1 MKRLLGLLILTF
13 SLSACAQHHGHR
25 HHGHHHGN
33 HSNYNWV
40 VPAAIGGL
48 IVYGVTRQN
57 QEPVVV
63 EQYPYP
69 YPPQYTNNCTEWREI
84 YRNGIRYLERTCFNR

>member
-1 MKRLLGLLILTF
+1 MKRILGLLLV
-13 SLSACAQHHGHR
+13 SLSLTACAQHHGHYN
-25 HHGHHHGN
+25 HNYHHH
-33 HSNYNWV
+33 HSHRGQYDWV

-57 QEPVVV
+57 QQPVIV

-69 YPPQYTNNCTEWREI
+69 SPPQNCTEWREV
-84 YRNGIRYLERTCFNR
+84 YRNGVRFLERTCFNR